1 MIEAKG
7 TTGYKDLL
15 GKSEK
20 YYYTYRQVSGSDVPT
35 TTHYKLKK
43 AGKL

>member
-1 MIEAKG
+1 MIEAK
-7 TTGYKDLL
+7 
-15 GKSEK
+15 EK